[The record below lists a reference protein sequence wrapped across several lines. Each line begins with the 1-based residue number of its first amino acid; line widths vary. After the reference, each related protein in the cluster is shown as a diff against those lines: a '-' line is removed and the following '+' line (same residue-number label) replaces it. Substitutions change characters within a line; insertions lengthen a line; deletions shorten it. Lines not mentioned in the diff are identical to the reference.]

1 MAVSTTS
8 KGYHSVTPYLV
19 VSDPR
24 KQLEFLKKTFDA
36 VELEKME
43 TNGSIFHASVKIGDS
58 IVMMGQ
64 PMKPE
69 MKPLQSDNYVY
80 VKDCDETFKKALAAG
95 AKPLN
100 EPQDM
105 FYGDRCGG
113 VVDPL
118 GNYWGIATHVE
129 DVAPDEMKRRFQ
141 EMSRNMASAKK

>member
-1 MAVSTTS
+1 MSVPTNA

-24 KQLEFLKKTFDA
+24 MELEFLKKTFDA

-43 TNGSIFHASVKIGDS
+43 SNGSVFHASVKIGDS

-64 PMKPE
+64 PMGPG

-80 VKDCDETFKKALAAG
+80 VKDCDATFKKALAAG
-95 AKPLN
+95 AKSLS
-100 EPQDM
+100 EPADM

-113 VVDPL
+113 VVDPQ
-118 GNYWGIATHVE
+118 GNHWGIATHIE
-129 DVAPDEMKRRFQ
+129 DVPSDEMKRRFQ
-141 EMSRNMASAKK
+141 EMSKKTASAKK